1 MLKLDNAPVYK
12 AHRIHITRLYS
23 RPYVSLI
30 VSIGIRKPMTKDSL
44 TDTVTRVP
52 GEYPSEEDAMQAA
65 MLYIDEQ
72 EAHLR
77 EQREQQA
84 APTSAATDR
93 ALAHD
98 SRSQGEPDQHARQ
111 LRLC

>member
-1 MLKLDNAPVYK
+1 
-12 AHRIHITRLYS
+12 
-23 RPYVSLI
+23 
-30 VSIGIRKPMTKDSL
+30 MTKDSL
-44 TDTVTRVP
+44 TATVTRVP
-52 GEYPSEEDAMQAA
+52 GEYPSEEEAIQAA
-65 MLYIDEQ
+65 MRYIDEQ

-77 EQREQQA
+77 EQREKQA

-98 SRSQGEPDQHARQ
+98 SRSQGEQDQHARQ

>member
-1 MLKLDNAPVYK
+1 
-12 AHRIHITRLYS
+12 
-23 RPYVSLI
+23 
-30 VSIGIRKPMTKDSL
+30 MTKDSL

-52 GEYPSEEDAMQAA
+52 REYPSEDEAIPAA
-65 MLYIDEQ
+65 MRYLDEQ

-77 EQREQQA
+77 DQREQQA

-98 SRSQGEPDQHARQ
+98 SRWRGEQDQHARQ
-111 LRLC
+111 FRLYEA